1 MKGNNLSDMVFWYKA
16 NNDIESYVLGDRKL
30 WYTHYKYYRTD
41 KEMEDIKQDQGGVCQ
56 TSGSKKDK
64 RITHIYKTLVDGT
77 KY

>member
-41 KEMEDIKQDQGGVCQ
+41 KEMEDIKRIKMMYVRRVVARK
-56 TSGSKKDK
+56 TRGSHTFIK
-64 RITHIYKTLVDGT
+64 R
-77 KY
+77 